1 MSQCVPGT
9 DYSKLLPPSVR
20 TRSSSDICS
29 CFLCNKGRE
38 TLTPFQV
45 SHTAKDPPVKSCT
58 SCHGEIA
65 PGVSHIC
72 TRSER
77 NTNIVDLVR
86 SVSERSRGQIVSQ
99 ALKGQYINIG
109 PESILMT
116 SRPKRIIWG
125 FQPDNPPDK
134 GYPPS
139 YNNRKTSR

>member
-29 CFLCNKGRE
+29 CFLCKKGRD

-45 SHTAKDPPVKSCT
+45 SQTVKDPPVKSCT
-58 SCHGEIA
+58 ICHGEIA

-72 TRSER
+72 TRPER
-77 NTNIVDLVR
+77 NNNIVDLVR

-99 ALKGQYINIG
+99 ALKGQYNNIDLDNI
-109 PESILMT
+109 SQT
-116 SRPKRIIWG
+116 YRSKRIVW
-125 FQPDNPPDK
+125 FEPDNPPDK
-134 GYPPS
+134 GNPPS
-139 YNNRKTSR
+139 YYDREKSR